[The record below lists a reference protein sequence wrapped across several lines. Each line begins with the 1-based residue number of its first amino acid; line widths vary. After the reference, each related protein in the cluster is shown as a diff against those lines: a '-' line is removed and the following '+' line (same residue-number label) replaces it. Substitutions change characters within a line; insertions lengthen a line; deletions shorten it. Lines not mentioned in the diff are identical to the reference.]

1 MSKARTKQIES
12 GIEREYRSQG
22 RSAAD
27 SKRIA
32 GAVMGNIKR
41 ERQAAGAKGYAV
53 CMRDARKERSKMGAM
68 EYKKAVNRCKKL
80 GK

>member
-1 MSKARTKQIES
+1 MSKKRTAQIER
-12 GIEREYRSQG
+12 GIERNYRSQG

-27 SKRIA
+27 AHRIA

-41 ERQAAGAKGYAV
+41 ERQEKGERGFST
-53 CMRDARKERSKMGAM
+53 CMRSARRDRQEMGES
-68 EYKKAVNRCKKL
+68 EYKQAVKRCREL

>member
-1 MSKARTKQIES
+1 MSKIRTAQIER
-12 GIEREYRSQG
+12 GIEREYSAQG

-27 SKRIA
+27 AHHIA

-41 ERQAAGAKGYAV
+41 ERQAKGAKGYAV
-53 CMRDARKERSKMGAM
+53 CMRDARKGRKEMGAA

>member
-1 MSKARTKQIES
+1 MSKKRTAQIER
-12 GIEREYRSQG
+12 GIESEYRSKG

-27 SKRIA
+27 AHHIA

-41 ERQAAGAKGYAV
+41 ERLMA
-53 CMRDARKERSKMGAM
+53 CMRDAKKNRSKMVM
-68 EYKKAVNRCKKL
+68 TEYKKAVNRCKKL

>member
-1 MSKARTKQIES
+1 MSKIRTRQIES
-12 GIEREYRSQG
+12 GIERNYRSQG
-22 RSAAD
+22 RSAAEAHH
-27 SKRIA
+27 IA
-32 GAVMGNIKR
+32 GAVMGNIMR

-53 CMRDARKERSKMGAM
+53 CMRDAKKGRKEMGAT

>member
-1 MSKARTKQIES
+1 MSKQRTAQIER
-12 GIEREYRSQG
+12 GVEREYRSQG

-53 CMRDARKERSKMGAM
+53 CMRDAKKDRSKTGAA
-68 EYKKAVNRCKKL
+68 EYKKAVKRCKKL

>member
-1 MSKARTKQIES
+1 MSKIRTKQIES
-12 GIEREYRSQG
+12 GIERNYRSRG
-22 RSAAD
+22 RSAAEAHH
-27 SKRIA
+27 IA

-41 ERQAAGAKGYAV
+41 ERKTAGAKGYAV
-53 CMRDARKERSKMGAM
+53 CMRDAKKDRSKMGVA